1 MNLHT
6 LTPSNDLFHSV
17 CFGGRRILIKK
28 KAIFQC
34 IEIVRKI
41 TEVKFKNKYKMFFL
55 ILNKK

>member
-1 MNLHT
+1 MIYFI
-6 LTPSNDLFHSV
+6 LFVS
-17 CFGGRRILIKK
+17 GEEEYLLKK